1 MNTEQLFAI
10 YTKHI
15 IPLTLILTLLTA
27 INQQKQKQ
35 TQSAEQHT
43 HFTHASNNSASVK
56 V

>member
-27 INQQKQKQ
+27 INQQKHKQ
-35 TQSAEQHT
+35 TQSAEYHT
-43 HFTHASNNSASVK
+43 SSTYESETSTLVK